1 MPEWDLFIHLAE
13 IAGVF
18 VAFGSL
24 IAVRSGETA
33 DVRAVEYL
41 RAMVAGGLWVIVAA
55 LAPIALSRFGL
66 EGRALWAP
74 CAALA
79 LVLFIAFWVMDALSP
94 ENRSERTLHRADTV
108 RYVAVAVPMSFTLLG
123 SLILIVV
130 GVWPQVH
137 PALYF
142 VAVTLGLLEQGL
154 DLLTLVWAQSR
165 EAHHS
170 GS

>member
-66 EGRALWAP
+66 EG
-74 CAALA
+74 
-79 LVLFIAFWVMDALSP
+79 
-94 ENRSERTLHRADTV
+94 
-108 RYVAVAVPMSFTLLG
+108 
-123 SLILIVV
+123 
-130 GVWPQVH
+130 
-137 PALYF
+137 
-142 VAVTLGLLEQGL
+142 
-154 DLLTLVWAQSR
+154 
-165 EAHHS
+165 
-170 GS
+170 